1 MCVVLCMGGNSSTWM
16 NTAVLVT
23 CMRNF
28 PRSRGTVT
36 GTLKGYIGLSTAIFT
51 QLCAALFTSSAS
63 AFLLLLTFLPALVC
77 LVAMLFLSEVPPSSS
92 HEEDVEEQANFTVLN
107 WISLSLAVY
116 LLTFTLLENFF
127 PLTTLEFKLFAVVLL
142 IFLVAP
148 LGVPFKLMIKA
159 YTEGRLTQ
167 SSNSSE
173 APAAD
178 GIKKPLLEEENNE
191 DAEHMGTEYVD
202 DGGEGE
208 IEKEADS
215 ADECEDLKEREDS
228 KVSRAPVLG
237 QDHTLS
243 EALVTI
249 DFWLLFFTF
258 LCGIG
263 TGITAINNL
272 GQIGEAQGFTDVSL
286 FISLISIW
294 GFFGRIGAGA
304 ISEYYVKYESATPYS
319 S

>member
-1 MCVVLCMGGNSSTWM
+1 
-16 NTAVLVT
+16 
-23 CMRNF
+23 
-28 PRSRGTVT
+28 
-36 GTLKGYIGLSTAIFT
+36 
-51 QLCAALFTSSAS
+51 
-63 AFLLLLTFLPALVC
+63 
-77 LVAMLFLSEVPPSSS
+77 
-92 HEEDVEEQANFTVLN
+92 
-107 WISLSLAVY
+107 
-116 LLTFTLLENFF
+116 
-127 PLTTLEFKLFAVVLL
+127 
-142 IFLVAP
+142 
-148 LGVPFKLMIKA
+148 MIKA

-167 SSNSSE
+167 SSNTSE
-173 APAAD
+173 EPAAD
-178 GIKKPLLEEENNE
+178 GIKRPLLEEETDE
-191 DAEHMGTEYVD
+191 DAEHTGTEYVE

-208 IEKEADS
+208 IEKEAAS
-215 ADECEDLKEREDS
+215 ADDCEDLKEREDS